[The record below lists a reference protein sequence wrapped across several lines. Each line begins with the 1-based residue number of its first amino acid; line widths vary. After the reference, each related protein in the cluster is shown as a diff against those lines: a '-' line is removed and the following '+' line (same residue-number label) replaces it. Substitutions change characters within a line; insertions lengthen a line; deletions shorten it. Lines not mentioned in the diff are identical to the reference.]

1 MLHNINVEHK
11 IFTEVF
17 TMEITDIRIRQIAE
31 TGKMKAVVSVTFDNC
46 FVVHDIKIIEGQD
59 KLFIAM
65 PSRKTPE
72 NEYKDIAHPINM
84 EMRELLQQRIIDKY
98 ESTLVQDELNAID
111 IVG

>member
-1 MLHNINVEHK
+1 
-11 IFTEVF
+11 
-17 TMEITDIRIRQIAE
+17 MEITEIRIRQIAE

>member
-1 MLHNINVEHK
+1 
-11 IFTEVF
+11 
-17 TMEITDIRIRQIAE
+17 MEITDIRIRQIAE